1 MIVFIAVLL
10 ITAFVIER
18 ISLATALS
26 GIEYKYAPSE
36 LLVEPDEQ
44 FEVVTTLTNTSRRF
58 IPFIKLDES
67 LPDHAFVQTEG
78 AELRTDYK
86 GKVRHLST
94 LYMMPRS
101 RLTRGVTVSLP
112 KRGLY
117 LLPGAELRGGDF
129 LGLNENSREY
139 PINEEIVVYPQMSG
153 APEVSDVLGGFLGD
167 ASVRRFIMEDPV
179 LTVGSREYTGREPMK
194 TISWP
199 HSVRMGKLMVK
210 QFDYTLEPTAS
221 VLLDVE
227 ANDAFIGYQETIEE
241 CFSIA
246 RTVCQELETRG
257 IKYDF
262 LTNAHTSGALS
273 HWSYM
278 GEGLGRRHLLTI
290 LEGLGRASYG
300 HIEPFSK
307 TVEKA
312 IALQDGY
319 KSVIVIT
326 PEITP
331 ESRLLIDRL
340 QAHTGGIVTAIPAKH
355 QSNSTLEE

>member
-1 MIVFIAVLL
+1 MIIFIAVLL
-10 ITAFVIER
+10 ITAFIIER
-18 ISLATALS
+18 ISLATALD

-36 LLVEPDEQ
+36 IIVEPDEQ
-44 FEVVTTLTNTSRRF
+44 FEVITTLTNTSRRF
-58 IPFIKLDES
+58 VPFINLDES
-67 LPDHAFVQTEG
+67 LPDHALVHTEG
-78 AELRTDYK
+78 ADIRTDYQ

-101 RLTRGVTVSLP
+101 MLTRAVTISLP

-117 LLPGAELRGGDF
+117 LLTGAELRGGDF
-129 LGLNENSREY
+129 IGLNENSRNY
-139 PINEEIVVYPQMSG
+139 PINAEIVVYPQMSE
-153 APEVSDVLGGFLGD
+153 APEVLDVLGGFLGD

-227 ANDAFIGYQETIEE
+227 ADDGIVGYQETLEE

-262 LTNAHTSGALS
+262 LTNAHTTGALS
-273 HWSYM
+273 SWSYM
-278 GEGLGRRHLLTI
+278 GEGLGHRHLLTI
-290 LEGLGRASYG
+290 LEGLGRASYW
-300 HIEPFSK
+300 HTEPFYK
-307 TVEKA
+307 TIEKA
-312 IALQDGY
+312 VALQDGY
-319 KSVIVIT
+319 KSVIIIT

-340 QAHTGGIVTAIPAKH
+340 QAHTGGIVTAIPAKR
-355 QSNSTLEE
+355 